1 MPHRNSAAT
10 LPFARIFPGAAIV
23 AALSTSEAFAAVLA
37 AATMLI
43 NRGTASLGLAR
54 ILSSTSV
61 GVCLTAPL
69 RLARIHPFACM
80 LRRCACIPAGRLPSA
95 PSRATA

>member
-23 AALSTSEAFAAVLA
+23 AALTTSEAFAAVLA

-43 NRGTASLGLAR
+43 NRGTASLG
-54 ILSSTSV
+54 
-61 GVCLTAPL
+61 
-69 RLARIHPFACM
+69 LARIHPFACM